1 LEDFGAV
8 FRGQVMAVLDYVPLI
23 DIAPFRLGDAAARRQ
38 VAAEIDRACREIGF
52 FIITGH
58 GIDAADLDAMRS
70 VTRGFFTQPL
80 ADKLKIAPPRGQKGI
95 RGFRAVGDESLSY
108 SLGEAAPPDLKETF
122 RIGHVQ
128 PGQDAYAERAKAS
141 YYAPNL
147 WPQRPAEF
155 RTTWTKYYR
164 QMDQLAALLMQM
176 FAVALDLP
184 DSFFASKID
193 RHISHL
199 QANLYPAQPDAPLPG
214 QLRAGAH
221 TDYGSLTILLQ
232 ENVAGG
238 LQVRTARGDWV
249 DVQTAPNDF
258 VINIGDL
265 MAMWTNDRWV
275 STLHRVANPPRDIA
289 ADQTRRMSLVFFH
302 QPNYDAEVACLPTC
316 QDAGAPAKYRPTTSG
331 DHLLGKIGKAN
342 TMGQES
348 EMTKVPVHV

>member
-1 LEDFGAV
+1 MIDSRLQD
-8 FRGQVMAVLDYVPLI
+8 VPLI
-23 DIAPFRLGDAAARRQ
+23 DIAPFRTGDAARRRR
-38 VAAEIDRACREIGF
+38 VAAEIDHACREIGF
-52 FIITGH
+52 FSITGH
-58 GIDAADLDAMRS
+58 GITDADLDAMRA
-70 VTRGFFTQPL
+70 VTRGFFGQPL
-80 ADKLKIAPPRGQKGI
+80 ADKLQIAPPRGQKGI

-122 RIGHVQ
+122 RIGHIE
-128 PGQDAYAERAKAS
+128 PGEDAYAERARAS

-147 WPQRPAEF
+147 WPQQPADF
-155 RTTWTKYYR
+155 RTVWTRYYR
-164 QMDQLAALLMQM
+164 QMEQLAALLMQS

-184 DSFFASKID
+184 ESFFSDKID

-199 QANLYPAQPDAPLPG
+199 QANLYPAQSDAPLPG

-238 LQVRTARGDWV
+238 LQVRTAGGDWV
-249 DVQTAPNDF
+249 NVQTAPNDF

-275 STLHRVANPPRDIA
+275 STLHRVANPPRDID
-289 ADQTRRMSLVFFH
+289 ADRTRRMSLVFFH
-302 QPNYDAEVACLPTC
+302 QPNYDAEIACLSTC
-316 QDAGAPAKYRPTTSG
+316 QTADEPAKYRPTTSG

-342 TMGQES
+342 SMGQES

>member
-1 LEDFGAV
+1 MTDS
-8 FRGQVMAVLDYVPLI
+8 RLDHVPLI
-23 DIAPFRLGDAAARRQ
+23 DIAPFRTGDTSDRRR

-58 GIDAADLDAMRS
+58 GIAEAEIDAMRN
-70 VTRGFFTQPL
+70 VTRGFFNLPL

-128 PGQDAYAERAKAS
+128 PGHDAYAERAGAS

-147 WPQRPAEF
+147 WPQHPIDF
-155 RTTWTKYYR
+155 RAIWTRYYR
-164 QMDQLAALLMQM
+164 QMDQLATVLMES

-184 DSFFASKID
+184 DTFFASKID

-199 QANLYPAQPDAPLPG
+199 QANLYPAQPEVPLPG

-238 LQVRTARGDWV
+238 LQVRTARGDWI
-249 DVQTAPNDF
+249 DVRTAPNDF

-265 MAMWTNDRWV
+265 MAMWTNDRWI
-275 STLHRVANPPRDIA
+275 STLHRVANPPRDVA

-302 QPNYDAEVACLPTC
+302 QPNYDAEVTCLPTC
-316 QDAGAPAKYRPTTSG
+316 QSAGAPAKYRPTTSG

-348 EMTKVPVHV
+348 EMSKVPVHV

>member
-1 LEDFGAV
+1 M
-8 FRGQVMAVLDYVPLI
+8 VMADGRLHDVPLI
-23 DIAPFRLGDAAARRQ
+23 DIAPFRTGDAESRSR
-38 VAAEIDRACREIGF
+38 VAAEVDRACREIGF
-52 FIITGH
+52 FVITGH
-58 GIDAADLDAMRS
+58 GISDPDLDAMRAVS
-70 VTRGFFTQPL
+70 RGFFAQPL
-80 ADKLKIAPPRGQKGI
+80 ADKLQTAPPTGQKGI

-122 RIGHVQ
+122 RIGHVE
-128 PGQDAYAERAKAS
+128 PGHDAYAERAEAS

-147 WPQRPAEF
+147 WPHRPAAF
-155 RTTWTKYYR
+155 RAIWTEYYR
-164 QMDQLAALLMQM
+164 QMERLAALLMEC
-176 FAVALDLP
+176 FAAALDLP
-184 DSFFASKID
+184 DDFFASKID

-238 LQVRTARGDWV
+238 LQVRTADGNWV
-249 DVQTAPNDF
+249 NVQTAPNDF

-275 STLHRVANPPRDIA
+275 STMHRVANPPRHLDG
-289 ADQTRRMSLVFFH
+289 DQTRRMSLVFFH
-302 QPNYDAEVACLPTC
+302 QPNYDAEIVCLPTC
-316 QDAGAPAKYRPTTSG
+316 QHSGKPAKYQPTTSG

-342 TMGQES
+342 SMGRES
-348 EMTKVPVHV
+348 EMAKVPVHV